1 MLQII
6 FSDVSVHLT
15 KTRWFIKTTWQW
27 AAPHKGQMAFSEIW
41 FIQAAVQS
49 STTQYWH
56 FHIQLNTCT
65 EYWWF
70 NLRSTIDPL
79 SHSLFLISGCVGAN
93 QETAQSLR
101 DRLRGK
107 SVCMDHK
114 KSLHLQSS
122 PLRCI
127 ISESPNR
134 RAVLR
139 YQLNLHRHRSVIPLE
154 NHQIS
159 AKFDQNYLHSAKCQ
173 MSGNIPCLW
182 NGVPGQHLQVVDGE
196 DRSALWTIPE
206 PGYIITI
213 VIIIIST
220 PLSSFSTWSVQAT
233 PSFPPATWNTP
244 FTLKSSSLLLQ
255 TIIIIIFIISKHEEL
270 FTHLRTHHYT
280 FVRFSL
286 HPAPVTRQALR
297 ITTIVSVVSVF

>member
-1 MLQII
+1 MGQSGQNYGANAPKTMGQIC
-6 FSDVSVHLT
+6 
-15 KTRWFIKTTWQW
+15 
-27 AAPHKGQMAFSEIW
+27 KGQVI
-41 FIQAAVQS
+41 
-49 STTQYWH
+49 H
-56 FHIQLNTCT
+56 N
-65 EYWWF
+65 
-70 NLRSTIDPL
+70 P
-79 SHSLFLISGCVGAN
+79 N

-114 KSLHLQSS
+114 KSLHLPSS

-127 ISESPNR
+127 IGESPNR

-213 VIIIIST
+213 VIILNLIS
-220 PLSSFSTWSVQAT
+220 PSNSLLSSGYMEHTVH
-233 PSFPPATWNTP
+233 
-244 FTLKSSSLLLQ
+244 LE
-255 TIIIIIFIISKHEEL
+255 IIIII
-270 FTHLRTHHYT
+270 HHKP
-280 FVRFSL
+280 S
-286 HPAPVTRQALR
+286 
-297 ITTIVSVVSVF
+297 SSS